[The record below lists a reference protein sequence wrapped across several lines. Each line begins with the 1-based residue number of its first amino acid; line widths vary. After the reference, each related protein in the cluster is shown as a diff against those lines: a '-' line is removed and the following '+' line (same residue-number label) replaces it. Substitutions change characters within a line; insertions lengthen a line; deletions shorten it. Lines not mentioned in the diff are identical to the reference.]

1 MELLLNLAWVLL
13 ATIMVSLWLR
23 FSPRNIGDRRV
34 QLVAL
39 GLLLFILLPAI
50 SMTDDLLAAQ
60 SAVEVDCCL
69 RRDHECSSHP
79 GHFPVVAALTLVFG
93 GLTYSVGHL
102 IVSRTPARVF
112 GAPPAL
118 AGIENR
124 PPPAA

>member
-1 MELLLNLAWVLL
+1 MELLLNFAWLLL
-13 ATIMVSLWLR
+13 ALTMVSLWLR
-23 FSPRNIGDRRV
+23 LSPRGTGDRRV

-60 SAVEVDCCL
+60 NAVEVDCCL
-69 RRDHECSSHP
+69 RRDHEGAVHP
-79 GHFPVVAALTLVFG
+79 GHFPVVAALTLVLG
-93 GLTYSVGHL
+93 GLTYRVGRL
-102 IVSRTPARVF
+102 VIARIPSTMF
-112 GAPPAL
+112 GDPPAL

>member
-1 MELLLNLAWVLL
+1 LL
-13 ATIMVSLWLR
+13 AIFMVGLWLR
-23 FSPRNIGDRRV
+23 FSPRDTGDRRV

-60 SAVEVDCCL
+60 NAVEIDCYL
-69 RRDHECSSHP
+69 RRDHEGSGHP
-79 GHFPVVAALTLVFG
+79 CHFPVVTALTLVFG
-93 GLTYSVGHL
+93 GLNYGVGHL